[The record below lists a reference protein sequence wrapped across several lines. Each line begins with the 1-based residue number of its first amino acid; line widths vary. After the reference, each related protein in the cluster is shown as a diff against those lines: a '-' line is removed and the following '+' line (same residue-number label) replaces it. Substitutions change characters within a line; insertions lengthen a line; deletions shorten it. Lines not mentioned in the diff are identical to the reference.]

1 MYDLDFKLLS
11 TCFLTFALGLFTYYT
26 IKIYFLRKKY
36 EHIPGPPANGI
47 LGFYF
52 GNVFDKAI
60 MYMYF
65 LDSNNLGG
73 SFAYRLVRID
83 DRATCSRSIW

>member
-1 MYDLDFKLLS
+1 MHDLDFKLLS

-52 GNVFDKAI
+52 GNVFEIIITTRRNKMIYMDKI
-60 MYMYF
+60 SEW
-65 LDSNNLGG
+65 LQ
-73 SFAYRLVRID
+73 
-83 DRATCSRSIW
+83 